1 LRHVAGAAFEC
12 VGTRGEFTNYSG
24 VAAMAVALAE
34 EFVESRVFGAGGS
47 GYGKLERAFFGSGV
61 RGAEGGNGLALGLAV
76 REELGRKQFVVE
88 VPAAS
93 CAESAVGG
101 AGAGSGGGVALGS
114 TSECCG
120 VSRSCSSAGVRGP
133 NYERNQAN
141 RLRKKQQKKDRK
153 VSAEVE
159 LKSRACLDSG
169 KYWFGVLSDG
179 EQVELKKSRADM
191 LRQQNLLRAQQAKD
205 KLARIVEEKKT
216 GLFEKKY
223 EAERVRVEAKLSCIS
238 QQRGIVK
245 PVGGWAATVV
255 SSVGSSVAGPRSVP
269 SMLSGSVS
277 PNSSI
282 SVEALVKLEKRLLD
296 LETREKVVVAENVKI
311 KAEYARRE
319 KIWQSSDDMYDTP
332 DWLRRC

>member
-1 LRHVAGAAFEC
+1 LGGGC
-12 VGTRGEFTNYSG
+12 
-24 VAAMAVALAE
+24 AL
-34 EFVESRVFGAGGS
+34 VDPG
-47 GYGKLERAFFGSGV
+47 
-61 RGAEGGNGLALGLAV
+61 
-76 REELGRKQFVVE
+76 LGRGVLSGAFGR
-88 VPAAS
+88 
-93 CAESAVGG
+93 VGVG
-101 AGAGSGGGVALGS
+101 
-114 TSECCG
+114 
-120 VSRSCSSAGVRGP
+120 RGP

-269 SMLSGSVS
+269 SMSSGSVS

-296 LETREKVVVAENVKI
+296 LEIREKVVVAENVKI